1 MKQPLPALADD
12 REAEA
17 FVADSDLTAYD
28 LSAMTPVRFELKPKD
43 RSVTLRL
50 PEQLLKA
57 VQAEAGRVGMPYQ
70 RFIRLKLE
78 QALQGK

>member
-1 MKQPLPALADD
+1 MKPLPTLASDG
-12 REAEA
+12 EAAA
-17 FVADSDLTAYD
+17 FVADADLTAYD
-28 LSAMTPVRFELKPKD
+28 LSSMTPVRFELKQKD

-50 PEQLLKA
+50 SEQLLKA

-70 RFIRLKLE
+70 HFIRLKLE